1 MLPPV
6 SDEEVLHP
14 VAKSEVVALDSI
26 DSGHRDP
33 QDVLSALLMIVRR
46 N

>member
-1 MLPPV
+1 MLSPV
-6 SDEEVLHP
+6 SDEEVLYP
-14 VAKSEVVALDSI
+14 VPKSEVVAMDSV

-33 QDVLSALLMIVRR
+33 QDVLSALLMTVRR